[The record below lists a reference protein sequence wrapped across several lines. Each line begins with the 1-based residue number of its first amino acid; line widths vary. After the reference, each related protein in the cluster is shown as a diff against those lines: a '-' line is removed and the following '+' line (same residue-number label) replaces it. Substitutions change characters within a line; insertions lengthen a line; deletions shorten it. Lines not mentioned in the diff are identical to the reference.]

1 MEENYNTES
10 ILLKKMS
17 KNNGKLYL
25 LCSFVGIGTGFI
37 VSLYRWCLEIISHLK
52 EKLFILAG
60 YDLHLGKPLSLF
72 KLWLIFIM
80 VGFVVDYLYR
90 KYPKTSGSGIPQ
102 VKGLILGRID
112 YKNWFQELI
121 SKFLAGVLGIGA
133 GLSLGREGPS
143 VQLGSYLGYGLAK
156 IFKRDIKDRN
166 YLITSGASAGLAGAF
181 GAPMAGVMF
190 SIEEIH
196 RYLSGKLLIC
206 IFLSSIAAD
215 FVGRRFFGVQTA
227 FNIAIKYPVDLN
239 PYFQFIMYVVFGL
252 IIAFFGKLFTYMLI
266 KTQDVF
272 NKVNVH
278 RSIKIVTVMTIS
290 FSLCV
295 VFPEVTGGGHHLA
308 ESLVHKKELITVLI
322 VIFILKLLFTS
333 ISYATGF
340 AGGIF
345 LPMLVLGAIIG
356 KIFGETVD
364 IIWLTGND
372 FTVHFVVLGMAA
384 YFVSVVRAPIT
395 GAILILEMTGS
406 FHLLLAIAT
415 VSIVAFYI
423 TELLGQHPIY
433 DILYDRMKK
442 DDTNKTDEKN
452 KRKTIVKIPVMAESE
467 LDGKF
472 IADLSFPEGILVV
485 SIIRNEVE
493 FIPNGRSII
502 KGGDILVILLSEEK
516 IPETKEEILKRA
528 TTE

>member
-1 MEENYNTES
+1 MEENCDTES
-10 ILLKKMS
+10 TLAKIS
-17 KNNGKLYL
+17 ENNGKLYL
-25 LCSFVGIGTGFI
+25 LCLLVGIGTGFI
-37 VSLYRWCLEIISHLK
+37 VSFYRWSLNLITHLK
-52 EKLFILAG
+52 EKLF
-60 YDLHLGKPLSLF
+60 LF
-72 KLWLIFIM
+72 TENDPNSWNFLYLLKLWLIFILI
-80 VGFVVDYLYR
+80 GFLVDYLYR
-90 KYPKTSGSGIPQ
+90 KYPRTSGSGIPQ
-102 VKGLILGRID
+102 VKGLITGKID

-143 VQLGSYLGYGLAK
+143 VQLGSYFAYGVAK

-166 YLITSGASAGLAGAF
+166 YLITSGSSAGLAGAF

-206 IFLSSIAAD
+206 VFLSSIAAD

-227 FNIAIKYPVDLN
+227 FNISIKYPLELS
-239 PYFQFIMYVVFGL
+239 PYFQFTMYIIFGL
-252 IIAFFGKLFTYMLI
+252 IIAFFGKLFTFVLI
-266 KTQDVF
+266 KTQDIF
-272 NKVNVH
+272 NKIKVP
-278 RSIKIVTVMTIS
+278 RTIKIISVMTIS
-290 FSLCV
+290 FGMCII
-295 VFPEVTGGGHHLA
+295 FPEVTGGGHHLA
-308 ESLVHKKELITVLI
+308 ESLVHKEELILTLTI
-322 VIFILKLLFTS
+322 IFVLKLLFTS

-356 KIFGETVD
+356 KIFGETLD
-364 IIWLTGND
+364 LFWLTGND

-384 YFVSVVRAPIT
+384 FFVSVVRAPIT

-415 VSIVAFYI
+415 VSIVAFYT

-442 DDTNKTDEKN
+442 DDNKIDEKN
-452 KRKTIVKIPVMAESE
+452 KKKTIIKIPVMPESK
-467 LDGKF
+467 LDGQC
-472 IADLSFPEGILVV
+472 IADEFFQEDILVISV
-485 SIIRNEVE
+485 VRNEIE
-493 FIPNGRSII
+493 IIPNGRTVI
-502 KGGDILVILLSEEK
+502 KGGDVLVILL
-516 IPETKEEILKRA
+516 PETKIAEIKEELVKKA
-528 TTE
+528 STE

>member
-1 MEENYNTES
+1 
-10 ILLKKMS
+10 
-17 KNNGKLYL
+17 
-25 LCSFVGIGTGFI
+25 
-37 VSLYRWCLEIISHLK
+37 
-52 EKLFILAG
+52 
-60 YDLHLGKPLSLF
+60 
-72 KLWLIFIM
+72 
-80 VGFVVDYLYR
+80 
-90 KYPKTSGSGIPQ
+90 
-102 VKGLILGRID
+102 
-112 YKNWFQELI
+112 
-121 SKFLAGVLGIGA
+121 
-133 GLSLGREGPS
+133 
-143 VQLGSYLGYGLAK
+143 
-156 IFKRDIKDRN
+156 
-166 YLITSGASAGLAGAF
+166 
-181 GAPMAGVMF
+181 
-190 SIEEIH
+190 
-196 RYLSGKLLIC
+196 
-206 IFLSSIAAD
+206 
-215 FVGRRFFGVQTA
+215 
-227 FNIAIKYPVDLN
+227 
-239 PYFQFIMYVVFGL
+239 
-252 IIAFFGKLFTYMLI
+252 MLI

-278 RSIKIVTVMTIS
+278 RSIKIVVVMTIS

-308 ESLVHKKELITVLI
+308 ESLVHKKELIIILI
-322 VIFILKLLFTS
+322 VIFVLKLLFTS

-356 KIFGETVD
+356 KIFGETID
-364 IIWLTGND
+364 TIWSTGND

-406 FHLLLAIAT
+406 FHLLLAMAT
-415 VSIVAFYI
+415 VSIVAFYT

-442 DDTNKTDEKN
+442 DDNNKTDEKN

-472 IADLSFPEGILVV
+472 IADLSYPEGILVV

-493 FIPNGRSII
+493 FIPNGKSII